1 MEELLVPD
9 TPAGQRSINSQEE
22 VEEPSCCSPTRSKL
36 KTSPIRVFSMIHIVC
51 GFFSIGLGIVAC
63 TFGCQYPGA
72 AIVAGIVFVVTGVI
86 GMLVTKHGVMAAVY
100 GILSAFSCLLSIV
113 LMVLML
119 AASSSGEGEDR
130 DICSSHDCD
139 YGYPDNC
146 CYDYKF
152 FLTWKN
158 VAVDVGILVVAVVE
172 LVASWLATTLSLRDT
187 NWIAICCLK
196 QNMNEMQFPNSDQ
209 RTRAEPSDET
219 SAVSGQSPAMKRCWK
234 PCESKG
240 HRNLTIV
247 ISVFHIIIGVICVAL
262 GILAVFAECEV
273 SHIGMPIW
281 SGLLIFVV
289 IGIYG
294 LLSVTKKGSYV
305 PCFFSLSILAFMMS
319 TTMVT
324 WSSANIGEENINHY
338 MKGCVNWNCYVTPTP
353 YYDYCWD
360 CLPGCC
366 EIGDMSSHKDR
377 NIRVLLD
384 SLIVGFGVFETLICM
399 VTFGLSFC
407 QLSCYFCCQGSNCNC
422 CQTKNNKQYQMVMG
436 PNGNVMMLPIPRAAH
451 AMPMMVQNQPMMV
464 QNQPMMVQHQ
474 PMMLP
479 NQLIA
484 AQNQQVGAQTS
495 GTGEH
500 TGPEEQQVC
509 GAQQP
514 AVQAQGQ
521 PMLVPSSGQLMMV
534 GGQGQP
540 MMLPAQ
546 GQPMVV
552 HQVQGQPMIVQAQGQ
567 PMMVHQGQGQPM
579 FQQPMFVQG
588 VGQVGMVQE
597 QGQPTNQTVM
607 IPGQSQPLQTV
618 TQAQI
623 PNHEQQIQATGEPD
637 DNGDAMALVAGQDA
651 GSISNPNCVNVPFL

>member
-1 MEELLVPD
+1 MARWYKKRVVVGRPQAVKMEDLLVPD
-9 TPAGQRSINSQEE
+9 TPAGQRSINSQKE

-36 KTSPIRVFSMIHIVC
+36 KTSPIRVFSVIHIVC
-51 GFFSIGLGIVAC
+51 GFLSIGLGIVAC

-86 GMLVTKHGVMAAVY
+86 GMLVTEHGVMAAVY
-100 GILSAFSCLLSIV
+100 GFLCVFSCLLSIV

-119 AASSSGEGEDR
+119 IASSYGEGEYR
-130 DICSSHDCD
+130 DTCSSHDCN
-139 YGYPDNC
+139 YSYPDNC
-146 CYDYKF
+146 CSDYKF
-152 FLTWKN
+152 FITWKN
-158 VAVDVGILVVAVVE
+158 AAVDVGILAVAVVE
-172 LVASWLATTLSLRDT
+172 LVASWLAATLSLRNT
-187 NWIAICCLK
+187 NWITICCLK
-196 QNMNEMQFPNSDQ
+196 KNMNEMQFPNSDQ

-219 SAVSGQSPAMKRCWK
+219 SPVSGQSPAMKRCWK

-240 HRNLTIV
+240 HRNLTI
-247 ISVFHIIIGVICVAL
+247 ILSVFHIIIGVICIAL
-262 GILAVFAECEV
+262 GILAVFYKCEL
-273 SHIGMPIW
+273 SYIGMPIW

-289 IGIYG
+289 TGIYG
-294 LLSVTKKGSYV
+294 LLSVTKKGPYI
-305 PCFFSLSILAFMMS
+305 PCFFSLSILAFIMS
-319 TTMVT
+319 NNMFI
-324 WSSANIGEENINHY
+324 WASANISEDKYNQHMY
-338 MKGCVNWNCYVTPTP
+338 GCVDWNCYNITTTPS
-353 YYDYCWD
+353 YCWD

-366 EIGDMSSHKDR
+366 KMGDMSSHKDR

-384 SLIVGFGVFETLICM
+384 SFIVGFGVFEALICM

-422 CQTKNNKQYQMVMG
+422 CQTKNNEQYQMVMG
-436 PNGNVMMLPIPRAAH
+436 PNGSVMMLPVPRAAH
-451 AMPMMVQNQPMMV
+451 GMPMMV

-495 GTGEH
+495 G
-500 TGPEEQQVC
+500 PEEQQVH

-521 PMLVPSSGQLMMV
+521 PMLVQSSGQLMMV

-546 GQPMVV
+546 GQPMMV
-552 HQVQGQPMIVQAQGQ
+552 HQSQGQPMIVQAQGQ
-567 PMMVHQGQGQPM
+567 PMMIHQGQRQPV

-597 QGQPTNQTVM
+597 RGQPTNQTFM

-623 PNHEQQIQATGEPD
+623 PNPEQQIQATGEPD
-637 DNGDAMALVAGQDA
+637 DTGDAMTLVAGQDA
-651 GSISNPNCVNVPFL
+651 GSVSNPTV